1 MSMLDLIMVFPTGLS
16 ASFLKIIKGKLT
28 PEVAEYIDENKLY
41 HFTNNNAADKILESG
56 YIRSGGI
63 LTSYGIPAAY
73 MFAGIPEISNY
84 VKNLGSPDINPLLHP
99 ENILCAVKLSPTKEQ
114 LTGLQV
120 RFQDGVIVKEGGM
133 VFRPDQAE
141 KVSMVIDLIKDKNGN
156 ERLGLRELTKEEIEQ
171 AESLTDEFDIG
182 GKTIHLPKKFKRG
195 YKPSQ
200 ECLEA
205 IESAKK
211 QLGYVKYL
219 DFLSTAQHVFNAE
232 NKRSMHMIFSGI
244 TGFVKRLSR
253 SKTNQIEEAPNA
265 QIKRIVQGIAEGDIG
280 SDRPELSKSYKNWI
294 ISLNKE
300 GRYQKDFP
308 STMDEMMNSSY
319 FQLSQRL
326 EDHIDK
332 SCIYKSKKHG
342 INHSRRVAM
351 LASEIMERV
360 GINYDERDSEL
371 LLTAC
376 YYHDIGR
383 IMDVGPHAKRSVSKL
398 KKMDL
403 KHLNGEEYT
412 PEERN
417 MLYAVVEAHEAK
429 PDQKYEIM
437 SKYNIPEDKIADCY
451 LFMSVL
457 RDADALDRARL
468 SNKFTMD
475 LKPEYLSIWES
486 KSLINFSF
494 DLNKLSE
501 LMPTEKIMK
510 CETVGRPRENQFLD
524 SIRVTTQDDNRTPT
538 RNRSDI
544 HELGQNINIPQ
555 TQTLEPNI
563 NTPSTRNSNNGPER

>member
-1 MSMLDLIMVFPTGLS
+1 MSMLDLIMIFPTGFS

-28 PEVAEYIDENKLY
+28 PEVAEYIDKNKLY

-73 MFAGIPEISNY
+73 MFAGIPKISNY

-156 ERLGLRELTKEEIEQ
+156 KRLGLRELTKEEIEQ

-182 GKTIHLPKKFKRG
+182 GKIIHLPKKFKRG
-195 YKPSQ
+195 YKPSK

-265 QIKRIVQGIAEGDIG
+265 QIKRIVQGIAEGDIET
-280 SDRPELSKSYKNWI
+280 DRPELSKSYKNWI

-412 PEERN
+412 TEERN

-429 PDQKYEIM
+429 PDQKHEIM

-510 CETVGRPRENQFLD
+510 CETIGRPRENQFLD

-544 HELGQNINIPQ
+544 PELGQNMNIPQ
-555 TQTLEPNI
+555 TQKLEPNI
-563 NTPSTRNSNNGPER
+563 NTPQISNNEPER